1 MSVAE
6 IGLGGGNGGSGRA
19 AAVAANSAQMVLWA
33 LLATITMLFAGFT
46 SAYLVRRA
54 GLDWQPI
61 LSPNVLWFNTVLLLA
76 SSMTLEIAREV
87 MNRRHVAA
95 FRFWHSATT
104 LLGLAFLVG
113 QLVAWQQLAERG
125 IYVPTNPHS
134 SFFYMLTAVHGVHIL
149 GGVFGLLYVLHRAWH
164 APPGPNYPFRFC
176 ATYWHFVSGI
186 WIFLFLLLF
195 VWK

>member
-6 IGLGGGNGGSGRA
+6 IGLDGGNGGSSRA
-19 AAVAANSAQMVLWA
+19 AAVAANSAQMGLWA

-54 GLDWQPI
+54 GSDWQPI
-61 LSPNVLWFNTVLLLA
+61 LSPSVLWLNTVLLLA
-76 SSMTLEIAREV
+76 SSMTLEIAREA
-87 MNRRHVAA
+87 MNRHHVAA
-95 FRFWHSATT
+95 FRFWHSATA
-104 LLGLAFLVG
+104 LLGLAFLIG
-113 QLVAWQQLAERG
+113 QLVAWQQLAARG

-134 SFFYMLTAVHGVHIL
+134 SFFYMLTAVHGVHLL
-149 GGVFGLLYVLHRAWH
+149 GGVFGLLYALQRTWH
-164 APPGPNYPFRFC
+164 APAVPHHSFRLC

-186 WIFLFLLLF
+186 WVFLFLLLF